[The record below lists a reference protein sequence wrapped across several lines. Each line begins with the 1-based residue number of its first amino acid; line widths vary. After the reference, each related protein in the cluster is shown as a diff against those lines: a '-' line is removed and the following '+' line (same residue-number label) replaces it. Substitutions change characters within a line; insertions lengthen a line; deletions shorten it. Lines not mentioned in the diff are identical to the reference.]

1 MKNFWIIQVFALLH
15 AAVSFCCRAAGIGD
29 DLLLTLLTMLMVAL
43 ICYRRGTAALYM
55 SVALLVANVVGFL
68 LGEGVALLFGLV
80 SLPAEVVHPL
90 ATLICTEIMGLFV
103 DRFATPKTA
112 ASYSSRGF
120 RIILLAFVL
129 TIILRLVISLATHD
143 VLSSTKF
150 RLEMALT
157 YVFSCLTIV
166 LVVEYALRFHDRAE
180 KAAAEANLS
189 EYRYLNLKQ
198 QVNPHFLFNSLNIL
212 DCIIQ
217 GGSMNEASEFTHKLA
232 DIYRYMLRNDGEVL
246 VTLRDEM
253 RFVSLYMDLI
263 RVRYTRGVEL
273 EVDIP
278 EEVLSRKVVPCG
290 VQFLVENATKHNAV
304 TPEKPL
310 KIRIYTTED
319 SIVVTNN
326 LIPRMTPVRSSGLGQ
341 KYLMQRYMNLA
352 GKQIAIDWTE
362 DRYTVILPLL

>member
-1 MKNFWIIQVFALLH
+1 
-15 AAVSFCCRAAGIGD
+15 
-29 DLLLTLLTMLMVAL
+29 
-43 ICYRRGTAALYM
+43 
-55 SVALLVANVVGFL
+55 
-68 LGEGVALLFGLV
+68 
-80 SLPAEVVHPL
+80 
-90 ATLICTEIMGLFV
+90 
-103 DRFATPKTA
+103 
-112 ASYSSRGF
+112 
-120 RIILLAFVL
+120 
-129 TIILRLVISLATHD
+129 
-143 VLSSTKF
+143 
-150 RLEMALT
+150 
-157 YVFSCLTIV
+157 
-166 LVVEYALRFHDRAE
+166 
-180 KAAAEANLS
+180 
-189 EYRYLNLKQ
+189 
-198 QVNPHFLFNSLNIL
+198 
-212 DCIIQ
+212 
-217 GGSMNEASEFTHKLA
+217 MNEASEFTHKLA

-263 RVRYTRGVEL
+263 RVRYTKGVEL

-319 SIVVTNN
+319 SIIVTNN